1 MKTSSFTALLCL
13 LFTTLT
19 SADPVSVSFD
29 QIYDDRTGSMTTVSC
44 SDGPNGL
51 ITRFGF
57 QRFSDVPTFP
67 NIGGAGVIPGFNSPN
82 CGTCWALSFNGT
94 TVNVLALDHAATGT
108 FNIALTAMN
117 TLTNGNAIQLG
128 RITANANQVAASACG
143 L

>member
-1 MKTSSFTALLCL
+1 MKTSFAALFCL
-13 LFTTLT
+13 ALTTL
-19 SADPVSVSFD
+19 ADAVAVSVSFD
-29 QIYDDRTGSMTTVSC
+29 QVYDDQAGSMTTVSC

-57 QRFSDVPTFP
+57 QRFGDVPTFP

-82 CGTCWALSFNGT
+82 CGTCWALTFNGT

-108 FNIALTAMN
+108 FNIALAAMN
-117 TLTNGNAIQLG
+117 TLTDDNAIQLG
-128 RITANANQVAASACG
+128 RVTANANQVAASACG